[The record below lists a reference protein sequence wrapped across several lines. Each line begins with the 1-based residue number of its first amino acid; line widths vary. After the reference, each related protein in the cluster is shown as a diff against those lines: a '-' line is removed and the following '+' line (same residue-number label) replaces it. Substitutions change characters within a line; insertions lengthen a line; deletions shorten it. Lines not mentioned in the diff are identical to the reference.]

1 MKSSEVVFILD
12 RSGSMAN
19 LIDDTIGGYNHLLL
33 EQRREPGEV
42 RVTTV
47 TFSDSYQ
54 MLHDRVRLIE
64 VPPMSTGEYA
74 VGGMTALLDAI
85 GRTISHI
92 INVQRYS
99 RPEERAGRVLFVII
113 TDGHENASQEYRF
126 PDIKAMIETQKER
139 FGWEFLFLGANIDA
153 IGTAAQLGIAPDRAV
168 NYHADSR
175 GTGLCYEA
183 VSQTMFS
190 VRAAAPIPADWK
202 KDLEEDFRSRRKGR

>member
-153 IGTAAQLGIAPDRAV
+153 IGTAFGLVLGMTGAGALMLLVSLVSAV
-168 NYHADSR
+168 A
-175 GTGLCYEA
+175 A
-183 VSQTMFS
+183 VT
-190 VRAAAPIPADWK
+190 I
-202 KDLEEDFRSRRKGR
+202 

>member
-33 EQRREPGEV
+33 EQQREPGEV

-202 KDLEEDFRSRRKGR
+202 IGRASCRERV

>member
-1 MKSSEVVFILD
+1 MKRSEVVFILD

-42 RVTTV
+42 RVATV

-139 FGWEFLFLGANIDA
+139 
-153 IGTAAQLGIAPDRAV
+153 
-168 NYHADSR
+168 
-175 GTGLCYEA
+175 
-183 VSQTMFS
+183 
-190 VRAAAPIPADWK
+190 K
-202 KDLEEDFRSRRKGR
+202 KFIS